1 MSLHELHS
9 VTETEIAK
17 VPSTRGVYV
26 LYQVQ
31 NPLHADGSDNLREAL
46 TAARMQF
53 PRATHFSV
61 EACESPAQLAAR
73 LQQLREELRMVRTLA
88 FGSRPE

>member
-1 MSLHELHS
+1 MPLHELHTFS
-9 VTETEIAK
+9 DSEIAK
-17 VPSTRGVYV
+17 VPGERGIYV

-31 NPLHADGSDNLREAL
+31 NPLHVDGSDNLREAL

-61 EACESPAQLAAR
+61 EACETASQLAAR
-73 LQQLREELRMVRTLA
+73 LQQLREELRLVRTLA
-88 FGSRPE
+88 FVPRPE